1 MIAQVRS
8 TLTNSIATGG
18 SYTALAEIGI
28 TTKADGTL
36 TLDTSV
42 LDAAIAADPSAV
54 KTLFAGGTVSG
65 AEVTG
70 VAESLDTLLTGFL
83 STTGVFDS
91 RTDSLNSRVE
101 DIAEQRTT
109 LDRRMTNLEARYR
122 AEFNALD
129 SLLAQLT
136 STGDF
141 LLAQLNAL
149 PGFNSGSVKK

>member
-1 MIAQVRS
+1 M
-8 TLTNSIATGG
+8 TGM
-18 SYTALAEIGI
+18 
-28 TTKADGTL
+28 ADN
-36 TLDTSV
+36 
-42 LDAAIAADPSAV
+42 
-54 KTLFAGGTVSG
+54 
-65 AEVTG
+65 
-70 VAESLDTLLTGFL
+70 LDTLLTGFL

-136 STGDF
+136 SSGDF
-141 LLAQLNAL
+141 LLAQLDAL
-149 PGFNSGSVKK
+149 PGFNSGSDRN

>member
-1 MIAQVRS
+1 VRS

-18 SYTALAEIGI
+18 SYTALAEVGI

-42 LDAAIAADPSAV
+42 LDAAITADSSAV

-70 VAESLDTLLTGFL
+70 VADNLDTLLTGFL
-83 STTGVFDS
+83 STTGVFES
-91 RTDSLNSRVE
+91 RSDSLDSRVE

-141 LLAQLNAL
+141 LLAQLDAL
-149 PGFNSGSVKK
+149 PGFNSGSD